1 MNASSGSGE
10 WPILIRVASS
20 MMCASASGVKTNVSQ
35 LGLFLRYTEMPPP
48 CGCTMVKPEQLSVAR
63 GQLGPKCAGCD
74 EPLIFGESLVI
85 DDRYYCLD
93 CYERI
98 SGVSS
103 SSDPKEVDG
112 LRMD

>member
-1 MNASSGSGE
+1 
-10 WPILIRVASS
+10 
-20 MMCASASGVKTNVSQ
+20 MCASALGVKTNVSQ

-85 DDRYYCLD
+85 DERYYCLD

>member
-1 MNASSGSGE
+1 
-10 WPILIRVASS
+10 
-20 MMCASASGVKTNVSQ
+20 MCASALGVKTNVSQ

>member
-1 MNASSGSGE
+1 
-10 WPILIRVASS
+10 
-20 MMCASASGVKTNVSQ
+20 MCASALGVKTNVSQ

-63 GQLGPKCAGCD
+63 GHLGPKCAGCD

>member
-1 MNASSGSGE
+1 
-10 WPILIRVASS
+10 
-20 MMCASASGVKTNVSQ
+20 MMCASALGVKTNVSQ

-93 CYERI
+93 CYEQI

>member
-1 MNASSGSGE
+1 
-10 WPILIRVASS
+10 
-20 MMCASASGVKTNVSQ
+20 MCASALGVKTNVSQ

-48 CGCTMVKPEQLSVAR
+48 CGCNMVKPEQLSVAR

>member
-1 MNASSGSGE
+1 
-10 WPILIRVASS
+10 
-20 MMCASASGVKTNVSQ
+20 MMCASALGVKTNVSE

>member
-1 MNASSGSGE
+1 MVC
-10 WPILIRVASS
+10 P
-20 MMCASASGVKTNVSQ
+20 SALGVKTNVSK
-35 LGLFLRYTEMPPP
+35 LCLFLRYTEVPPP
-48 CGCTMVKPEQLSVAR
+48 RGHTMVKPEQLSVAR

-85 DDRYYCLD
+85 DDRYYCLE

-98 SGVSS
+98 TGVSS
-103 SSDPKEVDG
+103 SSEPKEVDG